1 MNQSNN
7 NSNSYIRYASPPPN
21 QNQNNMSGI
30 NQHYSNYQQ
39 QDPYYSNDP
48 NQNQHQGGVGNA
60 NAPAGSNFAQNLNVP
75 WPGFGSSGNNVMND
89 ATAQMGVQFGKQMAQ
104 VGGDYVNR
112 NVSGSFET
120 QEERIVSISLRT

>member
-7 NSNSYIRYASPPPN
+7 NNNNNSYIRYASPPPNQN

-39 QDPYYSNDP
+39 QDPYYSNDTNQ
-48 NQNQHQGGVGNA
+48 NQNQHQGGIGNSNVN

-112 NVSGSFET
+112 NVSSF
-120 QEERIVSISLRT
+120 